1 VALAFYI
8 KKYLSYGKRRIIETQ
23 IFQHGETLCTQ
34 SQLFFIKIIKI
45 KIQDNYFKILFLKKP
60 MKGGKDKFRL
70 ASNSLKCVTIGCGIS
85 CHFCLV

>member
-23 IFQHGETLCTQ
+23 IFQHGETLCNPKPI
-34 SQLFFIKIIKI
+34 FFLIIKI

-70 ASNSLKCVTIGCGIS
+70 ASNSLKCVTIGCRIS